1 MKTKEEILD
10 YVKSRKEYYEKEM
23 NWCQEK
29 IDNAA
34 FNSNEFKVYQ
44 WLNSEYLTR
53 LIVINDLLN
62 FIYEKED

>member
-1 MKTKEEILD
+1 MKTKDEILD

-34 FNSNEFKVYQ
+34 LYSNDFKVYQ
-44 WLNSEYLTR
+44 WLNSEYLAR
-53 LIVINDLLN
+53 LNVINDILD
-62 FIYEKED
+62 FINGKDE